1 VLVASNESSSSCC
14 STASLWPVQRG
25 VTEVLSPSPWAERVE
40 LGGSIKKRVEEKE
53 AFIVVVVACESGD
66 CDCEEK

>member
-1 VLVASNESSSSCC
+1 
-14 STASLWPVQRG
+14 
-25 VTEVLSPSPWAERVE
+25 VLSPSPWAERVE